1 MRFSIFTTLPS
12 VGRSPDRVL
21 EDFREQI
28 TLADELGVHAVW
40 IGEHHFQPFGVR

>member
-21 EDFREQI
+21 EDFREPV
-28 TLADELGVHAVW
+28 TLAEELGFHAV
-40 IGEHHFQPFGVR
+40 